1 MKRLLPIFTLLN
13 FFVVT
18 GYSQTYIKP
27 NYALKSHETLELT
40 KIDLSAQKTLIFL
53 TVENRI
59 TGGYCCA
66 DKNIFILYPDGTRSK
81 LTASKGIPVCP
92 DSYKFK
98 TIGEKLN
105 FELTFP
111 PLKPGTQWIDLIED
125 CTENCFSFYGVCL
138 NGDLN
143 KKIDD
148 ASILAENKEPVKSLM
163 SFIKIGNTIESN
175 NSGVEGL
182 IYINIIKLA
191 KETANIPKA
200 NEWYNKLKSS
210 VIPRKELY
218 IKHLNSQ
225 GIIYEKKEF
234 VSNV

>member
-1 MKRLLPIFTLLN
+1 MKKLLIIFTLLN

-27 NYALKSHETLELT
+27 NYALKSHETLEIT
-40 KIDLSAQKTLIFL
+40 KIDLTSQKTLIFL
-53 TVENRI
+53 SVENRI
-59 TGGYCCA
+59 TGGYFCA

-111 PLKPGTQWIDLIED
+111 PLRPGTQWIDLIED
-125 CTENCFSFYGVCL
+125 CSDNCFSFFGVCL
-138 NGDLN
+138 NTDLN
-143 KKIDD
+143 KRIDE
-148 ASILAENKEPVKSLM
+148 ASVLAENEKPAEALID
-163 SFIKIGNTIESN
+163 FIKIAGTIESK
-175 NSGVEGL
+175 NSGIEGL

-191 KETANIPKA
+191 KETNNIQKA
-200 NEWYNKLKSS
+200 SEWYSKLKLSG
-210 VIPRKELY
+210 IPRKDLY

-225 GIIYEKKEF
+225 GIIY
-234 VSNV
+234 